1 MKKILKASAGT
12 GKTYRLSIEY
22 IVSLLKGENYKD
34 ILVMTFTKK
43 ATGEIIERIVDFL
56 RLLSIES
63 EDEKILKDKEE
74 LKKSI
79 LNLYPEIEFNDE
91 KIKIISRE
99 INSQIDN
106 LRIYTIDSF
115 IGKIFKSAIAP
126 HLGIENYIIVDEDE
140 EEKINIRLLE
150 KILENKKSFE
160 VFKEFLASN
169 FEKKVDNYGEVLKG
183 LIDTRWK
190 YLLLKESEIPLE
202 KRIDTSSKKLITEII
217 DEILSII
224 ESIRDIKDKERS
236 IESYTASHLKKYF
249 QLSEEEKSDFLKK
262 NWELLLEKNSW
273 DGRSIKSNTK
283 DIGEEFKRLV
293 ELTDVLKE
301 EVSISTYNDEVIQYE
316 KSVLEFID
324 ELYRN
329 YDEIKLKEGKLSFQD
344 ITTYTFKYYKD
355 EKLNLFSKGEITEYF
370 KELFDSKIKTVFI
383 DEFQDTSVLQWK
395 LLKGIVAKAETVF
408 CVGDEKQSLYG
419 WRGGEKEL
427 FEKLSSILNAEEES
441 LDTSYR
447 SKESIVNFTNELF
460 INCAK
465 LYQEN
470 FSFQDLTWEFLP
482 VKSFKK
488 DMAYIKV
495 IEAEP
500 SEDSEKSGTG
510 EEQNFS
516 KGQEEGSYEDS
527 QKIKGYEK
535 IIAET
540 LLQKFNGVYKSV
552 AIIGRK
558 TKELSEIAAVLS
570 NYNIPYT
577 LKSRTNIF
585 NHRVNDAVFKLLKY
599 IVYSDFFSLLEFL
612 RSDLIMVDSFL
623 LKEVLKNKRDIIE
636 YLESNVDEFVTGN
649 ELLDKVL
656 SRVKLLK
663 KKYIDFNWKVE
674 GFIVEI
680 FMSFPVFEKYN
691 GNTDIKNY
699 YRFLEIAKSYD
710 SIGELIF
717 LADNNPSNQEFAQVS
732 IEENNAVTLTT
743 IHGSKGLEYDTVFY
757 IHNPSD
763 RGKKADKLNFL
774 LDLDENFEY
783 AKNFVIYSSK
793 HSKLISNFSTH
804 TSRNEFDFIDRSGYK
819 KIQEEINTWYV
830 AITRVKSNMFL
841 ILVDDKT
848 TTKKDKAVDIKGVN
862 ILHYALKKM
871 GNEIGVFSREAV
883 EESLNSANES
893 SKEKE
898 ELLKEK
904 IDFKLNLKPLEIDS
918 ETLEEN
924 SKKIEEAFY
933 EFSILNEES
942 RKIGTALHYYLENIS
957 SLEKKEME
965 IAKNKTLS
973 QYGSILGYGRL
984 KNILN
989 SPKLKKSIESQK
1001 EIFSDEWD
1009 MIYNEYEVRSQ
1020 MGELKRIDRLMIKKH
1035 TLDKKGDVFIVD
1047 YKTGEKN
1054 IQQLEEYEEII
1065 KTMLQEQGIEEKYN
1079 IKSEFVILKY

>member
-56 RLLSIES
+56 RLLSTNS
-63 EDEKILKDKEE
+63 ENDKVLKEKEE

-79 LNLYPEIEFNDE
+79 LNIYPEIKFCE
-91 KIKIISRE
+91 KEIKEISRE

-106 LRIYTIDSF
+106 LKIYTIDSF
-115 IGKIFKSAIAP
+115 IGKIFKGAIAP

-160 VFKEFLASN
+160 IFKEFLANN

-190 YLLLKESEIPLE
+190 YLLLKESGISLE
-202 KRIDTSSKKLITEII
+202 KKITTNNKKSIIEII
-217 DEILSII
+217 DEILGII
-224 ESIRDIKDKERS
+224 ENIRDIKDKERS
-236 IESYTASHLKKYF
+236 VESYTASHLKKYS
-249 QLSEEEKSDFLKK
+249 QLADKEKNEFVKD

-283 DIGEEFKRLV
+283 DIIEEFKMLI

-301 EVSISTYNDEVIQYE
+301 EVSIFTYNNDVIQYE
-316 KSVLEFID
+316 KSILEFID
-324 ELYRN
+324 ELYKN

-355 EKLNLFSKGEITEYF
+355 EKLNLFSNGEITEYF

-383 DEFQDTSVLQWK
+383 DEFQDTSILQWK
-395 LLKGIVAKAETVF
+395 LLKGIVSKAETVF

-427 FEKLSSILNAEEES
+427 FEKLSRILKAEEES
-441 LDTSYR
+441 LNTSYR

-465 LYQEN
+465 LYEEN
-470 FSFQDLTWEFLP
+470 FSFKDLTWEFLP
-482 VKSFKK
+482 VKSSKK
-488 DMAYIKV
+488 EMAYIKV
-495 IEAEP
+495 IE
-500 SEDSEKSGTG
+500 SEKNG
-510 EEQNFS
+510 ET
-516 KGQEEGSYEDS
+516 EENSLGEDS
-527 QKIKGYEK
+527 QKIKEYEK

-540 LLQKFNGVYKSV
+540 LLQKFNGVYKNV

-558 TKELSEIAAVLS
+558 TKELSEIATVLS

-599 IVYSDFFSLLEFL
+599 IVYNDFLSLLEFL
-612 RSDLIMVDSFL
+612 RSDLIMIDSSL
-623 LKEVLKNKRDIIE
+623 LKEVLKNKENIIE
-636 YLESNVDEFVTGN
+636 NLNSDEDEVATVDL
-649 ELLDKVL
+649 LLDKVL
-656 SRVKLLK
+656 LRVKSLK
-663 KKYIDFNWKVE
+663 KKYRNFRGKVE
-674 GFIVEI
+674 SFIVEI

-699 YRFLEIAKSYD
+699 YRFLEIAKKYD

-717 LADNNPSNQEFAQVS
+717 LAENNPSNQEFSQVS
-732 IEENNAVTLTT
+732 MEENNAVILTT

-793 HSKLISNFSTH
+793 HSKLISNFSTY
-804 TSRNEFDFIDRSGYK
+804 TSKNEFDFIDRSGYK

-848 TTKKDKAVDIKGVN
+848 TTKKDKSVDVKGVN

-871 GNEIGVFSREAV
+871 GNEIGVFSRESI
-883 EESLNSANES
+883 EEGMCKTNEANSEREEFLKKGLELEEK
-893 SKEKE
+893 SKLE
-898 ELLKEK
+898 EK
-904 IDFKLNLKPLEIDS
+904 IEFKLNLNPLEIDD
-918 ETLEEN
+918 ETLLEN

-942 RKIGTALHYYLENIS
+942 RKIGTALHYYLENIE
-957 SLEKKEME
+957 SLEKKDIE

-984 KNILN
+984 KSILN
-989 SPKLKKSIESQK
+989 SPKLEKSIDSQK
-1001 EIFSDEWD
+1001 EIFSDKWD
-1009 MIYNEYEVRSQ
+1009 MVYNEYEIRSQ
-1020 MGELKRIDRLMIKKH
+1020 LGELKRIDRLMVKKP
-1035 TLDKKGDVFIVD
+1035 TNREKGDILIVD
-1047 YKTGEKN
+1047 YKTGEKD
-1054 IQQLEEYEEII
+1054 IQQLEEYEKIVGV
-1065 KTMLQEQGIEEKYN
+1065 MLQEQGMEEKYN
-1079 IKSEFVILKY
+1079 IKSEFIILKY

>member
-22 IVSLLKGENYKD
+22 IVSLLKGESYKD

-56 RLLSIES
+56 RLLSADS
-63 EDEKILKDKEE
+63 EDGKILKEKDE

-79 LNLYPEIEFNDE
+79 LNLYPEIIFSDD
-91 KIKIISRE
+91 KIKEISKE

-126 HLGIENYIIVDEDE
+126 HLGIENYIIIDEDE

-160 VFKEFLASN
+160 IFKDFLANN

-190 YLLLKESEIPLE
+190 YLLLKESGIPLE
-202 KRIDTSSKKLITEII
+202 KRIDTETKREITEII
-217 DEILSII
+217 DEILSVI
-224 ESIRDIKDKERS
+224 ENIRDIKDKERS
-236 IESYTASHLKKYF
+236 VESYTAGHLKKYL
-249 QLSEEEKSDFLKK
+249 QMSCEEKSNFVKE

-283 DIGEEFKRLV
+283 DIGDEFGKLV
-293 ELTDVLKE
+293 ELTDILKE
-301 EVSISTYNDEVIQYE
+301 EVSISTYNNEVIQYE

-324 ELYRN
+324 ELYKN
-329 YDEIKLKEGKLSFQD
+329 YDEIKLREGKLSFQD

-355 EKLNLFSKGEITEYF
+355 EKLNLFSNGEITEYF

-395 LLKGIVAKAETVF
+395 LLKGIVAKAQTAF

-427 FEKLSSILNAEEES
+427 FEKLSSILKAEEES

-460 INCAK
+460 LNCAK
-465 LYQEN
+465 LYEEN
-470 FSFQDLTWEFLP
+470 FPFQDLTWDFSP

-488 DMAYIKV
+488 DMAYIKI
-495 IEAEP
+495 IEAENNEG
-500 SEDSEKSGTG
+500 SEDELYESSE
-510 EEQNFS
+510 
-516 KGQEEGSYEDS
+516 
-527 QKIKGYEK
+527 KIKGYEK

-540 LLQKFNGVYKSV
+540 LLQKFNGVYKNV

-558 TKELSEIAAVLS
+558 TKELAEIATVLS

-585 NHRVNDAVFKLLKY
+585 NHRVNDSVFKLLKY
-599 IVYSDFFSLLEFL
+599 IVYSDFLSLLEFL
-612 RSDLIMVDSFL
+612 RSDLIMIDSSL
-623 LKEVLKNKRDIIE
+623 LKEVLKNKEKITESLDSDLDEII
-636 YLESNVDEFVTGN
+636 TGDL
-649 ELLDKVL
+649 LLDNVF
-656 SRVKLLK
+656 SRIKSLK
-663 KKYIDFNWKVE
+663 KKYRSFRGKVE
-674 GFIVEI
+674 SFIVEI

-691 GNTDIKNY
+691 GDTDIKNY
-699 YRFLEIAKSYD
+699 YRFLEIAKNYD

-793 HSKLISNFSTH
+793 HSKLISNFSTY
-804 TSRNEFDFIDRSGYK
+804 TAKNEFDFIDRSGYK

-848 TTKKDKAVDIKGVN
+848 TTKKDKAVDVKGVN

-871 GNEIGVFSREAV
+871 ENEMGVFSRESI
-883 EESLNSANES
+883 EEGMLKAEVFQSEKEDFLESGLGLELENS
-893 SKEKE
+893 SKLEDKSE
-898 ELLKEK
+898 
-904 IDFKLNLKPLEIDS
+904 FKLNLNPLEIDE
-918 ETLEEN
+918 ETLLEN

-957 SLEKKEME
+957 SLEKRDIEV
-965 IAKNKTLS
+965 AKNKTLS

-984 KNILN
+984 KSILN
-989 SPKLKKSIESQK
+989 SPKLKKSIDGQK
-1001 EIFSDEWD
+1001 EIFSDKWD

-1020 MGELKRIDRLMIKKH
+1020 NGELKRIDRLMIKKP
-1035 TLDKKGDVFIVD
+1035 TLQEKGEIFIVD
-1047 YKTGEKN
+1047 YKTGEKDV
-1054 IQQLEEYEEII
+1054 QQIEEYEEII
-1065 KTMLQEQGIEEKYN
+1065 KIMLQEQGIEEKYN